1 LLDLS
6 SLPVTAR
13 STDLAG
19 ELILSDQGTRQALM
33 KDVKRKM
40 KKATLLIKNAKQL
53 LTLSSD
59 KKGPRTGKDMEDV
72 GIIEDGAVAVS
83 DKKII
88 AVGKTEDVLAKVKVD
103 KKTKVI
109 NAEDKVVLPGFVD
122 CHTHPVFGATR
133 EEEFELRIKGK
144 SYEEIAQ
151 AGGGIRSSVRSVRQL
166 SKDELIRLALP
177 RLDRFLSYGTT
188 TIEAKSGYGL
198 SLKDEIKILEVIK
211 KLNQIHPLSLIPTF
225 LGAHEIPDEYREK
238 RQEYIDLL
246 IEQMIPEVAKRKL
259 ALFCD
264 VFCEKDVFSID
275 ESKKILETA
284 QSYGL
289 KPKLHADQLISFGGS
304 ELAAEVKAVSADHL
318 EFISDSGIEKMKQ
331 SGTTAVLL
339 PGAVFGLG
347 KDNYPAAR
355 KMIDMGLPVALATDF
370 NPGSSFTESMP
381 MILSLACLRMKLT
394 PAEAITAA
402 TINSAYAIDKGDS
415 IGSLEPGKKADIVIW
430 DVKNYKE
437 IPYHYGVNLVSAVI
451 KNGEM
456 IR

>member
-1 LLDLS
+1 
-6 SLPVTAR
+6 
-13 STDLAG
+13 
-19 ELILSDQGTRQALM
+19 
-33 KDVKRKM
+33 M

-53 LTLSSD
+53 LTLSSN
-59 KKGPRTGKDMEDV
+59 KKGPRTGKEMENLGLV
-72 GIIEDGAVAVS
+72 EDGAVAVS

-88 AVGKTEDVLAKVKVD
+88 AVGKTEDVLAKVKID

-133 EEEFELRIKGK
+133 EEEFELRVKGK

-166 SKDELIRLALP
+166 SKDELIKLALP

-211 KLNQIHPLSLIPTF
+211 KLNQIHPLDLVPTF

-238 RQEYIDLL
+238 REEYIDLL
-246 IEQMIPEVAKRKL
+246 IKQMIPEVAKRKL
-259 ALFCD
+259 AAFCD
-264 VFCEKDVFSID
+264 VFCEKGVFNLD
-275 ESKKILETA
+275 ESRKILETA
-284 QSYGL
+284 KSYGL
-289 KPKLHADQLISFGGS
+289 KPKLHADQLSPLGGA
-304 ELAAEVKAVSADHL
+304 ELAAGVKAVSADHL

-331 SGTTAVLL
+331 TGTIAVLL

-347 KDNYPAAR
+347 KDNYPPAR

-381 MILSLACLRMKLT
+381 VILSLACLRMKLT

-415 IGSLEPGKKADIVIW
+415 IGSLKQSKKADIVIW

-437 IPYHYGVNLVSAVI
+437 IPYHYGVNLVDKVI
-451 KNGEM
+451 KNGE
-456 IR
+456 ISDE

>member
-1 LLDLS
+1 
-6 SLPVTAR
+6 
-13 STDLAG
+13 
-19 ELILSDQGTRQALM
+19 
-33 KDVKRKM
+33 
-40 KKATLLIKNAKQL
+40 
-53 LTLSSD
+53 
-59 KKGPRTGKDMEDV
+59 MEDL
-72 GIIEDGAVAVS
+72 GLIEEGAVAVS
-83 DKKII
+83 GKKII
-88 AVGKTEDVLAKVKVD
+88 MVGKTKEVLAQVKID
-103 KKTKVI
+103 KKTKII

-122 CHTHPVFGATR
+122 CHTHPVFGTTR

-151 AGGGIRSSVRSVRQL
+151 AGGGIMSSVRSVRQL

-177 RLDRFLSYGTT
+177 RLNRFLSYGTT

-211 KLNQIHPLSLIPTF
+211 KLNQIHPLSLVPTF

-246 IEQMIPEVAKRKL
+246 IKQMIPKVAKRKL

-275 ESKKILETA
+275 ESQKILETA
-284 QSYGL
+284 KSYGL

-304 ELAAEVKAVSADHL
+304 ELAAELKAVSADHL

-347 KDNYPAAR
+347 KDNYPPAR

-402 TINSAYAIDKGDS
+402 TINSAYAIDKGNS
-415 IGSLEPGKKADIVIW
+415 IGSLEQGKKADMVIW
-430 DVKNYKE
+430 GVKNYKE
-437 IPYHYGVNLVSAVI
+437 IPYHYGVNLVNKVI
-451 KNGEM
+451 KNGEV

>member
-1 LLDLS
+1 
-6 SLPVTAR
+6 
-13 STDLAG
+13 
-19 ELILSDQGTRQALM
+19 
-33 KDVKRKM
+33 M

-53 LTLSSD
+53 LTLSSN
-59 KKGPRTGKDMEDV
+59 KKGPRNGKEMEDL
-72 GIIEDGAVAVS
+72 GLIEDGVVAVS
-83 DKKII
+83 GKKIV
-88 AVGKTEDVLAKVKVD
+88 AVGKTKDVLVKIKID
-103 KKTKVI
+103 RKTKII
-109 NAEDKVVLPGFVD
+109 NAQDKVVLPGFVD

-246 IEQMIPEVAKRKL
+246 IKQMIPEVAKRKL

-264 VFCEKDVFSID
+264 VFCEKGVFNID
-275 ESKKILETA
+275 ESRKILETA
-284 QSYGL
+284 KSYGL

-304 ELAAEVKAVSADHL
+304 ELAAELKAVSADHL

-347 KDNYPAAR
+347 KDNYPPAR
-355 KMIDMGLPVALATDF
+355 KMIDMGLQIALATDF

-437 IPYHYGVNLVSAVI
+437 ISYHYGVNLVDKVI
-451 KNGEM
+451 KNGEV

>member
-1 LLDLS
+1 
-6 SLPVTAR
+6 
-13 STDLAG
+13 
-19 ELILSDQGTRQALM
+19 
-33 KDVKRKM
+33 
-40 KKATLLIKNAKQL
+40 
-53 LTLSSD
+53 
-59 KKGPRTGKDMEDV
+59 MEDL
-72 GIIEDGAVAVS
+72 GLIEEGAVAVS
-83 DKKII
+83 GKKII
-88 AVGKTEDVLAKVKVD
+88 MVGKTKEVLAQVKID
-103 KKTKVI
+103 KKTKII

-122 CHTHPVFGATR
+122 CHTHPVFGTTR

-151 AGGGIRSSVRSVRQL
+151 AGGGIMSSVRSVRQL

-177 RLDRFLSYGTT
+177 RLNRFLSYGTT

-211 KLNQIHPLSLIPTF
+211 KLNQIHPLSLVPTF
-225 LGAHEIPDEYREK
+225 LGAHEIPDEYRE
-238 RQEYIDLL
+238 RREEYIDLV
-246 IEQMIPEVAKRKL
+246 INEIIPEVAKKKL

-264 VFCEKDVFSID
+264 VFCEKDVFNID
-275 ESKKILETA
+275 ESRKILETA
-284 QSYGL
+284 KSYGL

-304 ELAAEVKAVSADHL
+304 ELAAELKAVSADHL

-347 KDNYPAAR
+347 KDNYPPAR

-402 TINSAYAIDKGDS
+402 TINSAYAIDKGNS
-415 IGSLEPGKKADIVIW
+415 IGSLEQGKKADMVVW

-437 IPYHYGVNLVSAVI
+437 IPYHYGVNLVDKVI
-451 KNGEM
+451 KDGEVV
-456 IR
+456 R